1 MSYTLYNSAKK
12 QFDTLVKGQ
21 PEVFETDKVKVDA
34 NGNVTISNTTEGK
47 AIPVVFMDIDET
59 VLNNYSFQNW
69 Y

>member
-59 VLNNYSFQNW
+59 VLNNYSFQN